1 MADESGPLI
10 RAGNIAII
18 GRPNVGKS
26 TLLNR
31 LLGQKLS
38 ITTDKPQ
45 TTRHRILGVLDLPDG
60 QIALLDTPGIHR
72 LAGRRALNQSLN
84 RAALSVLAEADV
96 IWFVVVADQW
106 NDEDDYILDMLRH
119 EERPVILAINKIDH
133 LSDRRRLLPYLDKLK
148 NLHSFIEIVPI
159 SALKGDNKDRLVEVS
174 LCHLPLVQEK
184 PYDSECLTDR
194 SLRFITAE
202 FIREKIMR
210 SLGDE
215 VPYATAVTIDHF
227 EEKSDLTRIA
237 ATIWVERKGQK
248 TIVIGRKGERLKAI
262 GIRARR
268 SLENF
273 LGTRV
278 FLELWV
284 KVRPDWQNDT
294 RFLQKLEM
302 EEPQWP
308 KN

>member
-1 MADESGPLI
+1 MDVEGDSLI
-10 RAGNIAII
+10 RAGNIVII

-38 ITTDKPQ
+38 ITADKPQ
-45 TTRHRILGVLDLPDG
+45 TTRHRILGVLDRPDG

-84 RAALSVLAEADV
+84 RAALSGLSEADV
-96 IWFVVVADQW
+96 IWFVVIAGQW
-106 NDEDDYILDMLRH
+106 DDEDDFILETLRR
-119 EERPVILAINKIDH
+119 EKKPVVLIVNKIDR
-133 LSDRRRLLPYLDKLK
+133 LSDRRRLLPYLDNLK
-148 NLHSFIEIVPI
+148 NLYPFTEIVPI
-159 SALKGDNKDRLVEVS
+159 SALKGDNEKRLVEVS
-174 LCHLPLVQEK
+174 LCHLPSVQEK
-184 PYDSECLTDR
+184 PYDPEYLTDR
-194 SLRFITAE
+194 NLRFITAE

-210 SLGDE
+210 SLGEE
-215 VPYATAVTIDHF
+215 VPYATAVTIDNF
-227 EEKSDLTRIA
+227 EEQSGLTRIA

-248 TIVIGRKGERLKAI
+248 AIVIGQKGERLKAI
-262 GIRARR
+262 GSRARH
-268 SLENF
+268 SLENL
-273 LGTRV
+273 LGTQV

-284 KVRPDWQNDT
+284 KVRPGWQNDA

-302 EEPQWP
+302 EEPRWP